1 MECVNFG
8 SKNSVNNT
16 LTFSYKPFLL
26 ILKKLEMAKIN
37 FTPEHSTRLK
47 ELAVK
52 ALFDGETF
60 KPTGI
65 GVNEQTIYDL
75 IHNVSLDTLTKYH
88 ASLKKQASE
97 IENMDEWNLTDYQQR
112 KAASLKKTQELVNL
126 IIGYRRSEIEK
137 AAEKKALQEKLNL
150 YKQLKEEAK
159 TPEERMKELEAEII
173 AAGGTL

>member
-1 MECVNFG
+1 
-8 SKNSVNNT
+8 
-16 LTFSYKPFLL
+16 
-26 ILKKLEMAKIN
+26 MAKIN
-37 FTPEHSTRLK
+37 FTPEHSAKLK

-60 KPTGI
+60 KPTGL
-65 GVNEQTIYDL
+65 GNENTIHDL
-75 IHNVSLDTLTKYH
+75 IHNVSVDTLTKYH
-88 ASLKKQASE
+88 ANVKKQVAE
-97 IENMDEWNLTDYQQR
+97 IENLDEWNLTDYQQR

-137 AAEKKALQEKLNL
+137 AAEKKALQEKLSL

-159 TPEERMKELEAEII
+159 TPEERMKELEAEIV

>member
-1 MECVNFG
+1 MG
-8 SKNSVNNT
+8 
-16 LTFSYKPFLL
+16 
-26 ILKKLEMAKIN
+26 KIN
-37 FTPEHSTRLK
+37 FTPEHSAKLK

-60 KPTGI
+60 KPTGL
-65 GVNEQTIYDL
+65 GNENTIHDL
-75 IHNVSLDTLTKYH
+75 IHNVSVDTLTKYH
-88 ASLKKQASE
+88 ANVKKQVAE
-97 IENMDEWNLTDYQQR
+97 IENLDEWNLTDYQQR

-137 AAEKKALQEKLNL
+137 AAEKKALQEKLSL

>member
-1 MECVNFG
+1 
-8 SKNSVNNT
+8 
-16 LTFSYKPFLL
+16 
-26 ILKKLEMAKIN
+26 MAKIN
-37 FTPEHSTRLK
+37 FTPEHSAKLK

-60 KPTGI
+60 KPTGL
-65 GVNEQTIYDL
+65 GNENTIHDL
-75 IHNVSLDTLTKYH
+75 IHNVSVDTLTKYH
-88 ASLKKQASE
+88 ANVKKQVAE
-97 IENMDEWNLTDYQQR
+97 IENLDEWNLTDYQQR

-137 AAEKKALQEKLNL
+137 AAEKKALQEKLSL

>member
-1 MECVNFG
+1 MG
-8 SKNSVNNT
+8 
-16 LTFSYKPFLL
+16 
-26 ILKKLEMAKIN
+26 KIN
-37 FTPEHSTRLK
+37 FTSEHSAKLK

-60 KPTGI
+60 KPTGL
-65 GVNEQTIYDL
+65 GNENTIHDL
-75 IHNVSLDTLTKYH
+75 IHNVSVDTLTKYH
-88 ASLKKQASE
+88 ANVKKQVAE
-97 IENMDEWNLTDYQQR
+97 IENLDEWNLTDYQQR

-137 AAEKKALQEKLNL
+137 AAEKKALQEKLSL